1 MTGLDM
7 ALEEITLVLF
17 TTLAPAGVAAFVLAG
32 LPVATGRVVDAARD
46 RLDKMAVLPLVVA
59 MVGLVA
65 SSTHLGNPAN
75 ALYVFAGVGR
85 SPLSNEVTCGVV
97 FLALAGIYWL
107 TAFSERPR
115 QKPRTALL
123 VAAMAVGVLFVVAIA
138 FAYSADT
145 IPTWNTPF
153 VPLSLGLCALAG
165 GTLLAALTMRL
176 ARCPLVRGAYGLA
189 LVMLS
194 GVAAA
199 GATAAFVLQGAV
211 LAETANH
218 LVKASDLVPG
228 YGVAVAAFAVLA
240 LGGSVV
246 AAVALHKGRDEASGE
261 AQAPVEAAGQQAESA
276 GEAEQPAASD
286 DAMRWASAPALVLA
300 LLLSLA
306 GIFVM
311 RFCFYMSHLTVGLG
325 V

>member
-32 LPVATGRVVDAARD
+32 LPVAAGRVADAARD

-199 GATAAFVLQGAV
+199 GATAVFVLQGAV

-286 DAMRWASAPALVLA
+286 DAMRWASASALVLA

>member
-32 LPVATGRVVDAARD
+32 LPVAAGRVADAARD

-194 GVAAA
+194 GVVAA
-199 GATAAFVLQGAV
+199 GATAVFVLQGAV